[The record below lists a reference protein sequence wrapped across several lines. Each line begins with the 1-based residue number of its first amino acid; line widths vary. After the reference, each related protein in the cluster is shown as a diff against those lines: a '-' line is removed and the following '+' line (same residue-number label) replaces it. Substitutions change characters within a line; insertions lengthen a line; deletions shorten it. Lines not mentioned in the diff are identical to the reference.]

1 MAKGEEFAMAKRG
14 ERMMIPQSATADAQR
29 LKQREKERLAL
40 FPDLQFANPSNQEID
55 QILKEQGVFSPFTLG
70 FGMQQKQP
78 GIGDTKYNEEQAY
91 NEIRD
96 LINKNIDERVQS
108 QQMQNIATAGG
119 IANLAGGGIAKLAG
133 VSSGPP
139 PESGPMSQ
147 GLQGLM
153 KRVRNR

>member
-1 MAKGEEFAMAKRG
+1 MA
-14 ERMMIPQSATADAQR
+14 
-29 LKQREKERLAL
+29 
-40 FPDLQFANPSNQEID
+40 LQNKQEID

-153 KRVRNR
+153 KRVKNR